1 MSKFGSGLFWG
12 AVFGGLAGLMNAPR
26 KGKETRAILKEKI
39 DQTTDDV
46 NDLRFKV
53 DNLST
58 AVKRLTDEGIQ
69 SVNEASQD
77 IQTALREFNEESS
90 PRIKRVNNHV
100 ETLQEDIEKAQ
111 KEFVSDDDKDKDD
124 QDSNDN
130 PNIQVRGQVVA
141 KEYEDSLENE

>member
-26 KGKETRAILKEKI
+26 KGKETRAILKTKI
-39 DQTTDDV
+39 DQTTEDV

-58 AVKRLTDEGIQ
+58 AVKRLSDEGIQ
-69 SVNEASQD
+69 SASEASQD

-100 ETLQEDIEKAQ
+100 ETLQDDIEKAQ
-111 KEFVSDDDKDKDD
+111 KEFASDEDD
-124 QDSNDN
+124 QDSQDNDD
-130 PNIQVRGQVVA
+130 IQVRGQVVA
-141 KEYEDSLENE
+141 KEYEDSLENS